1 MACAAAV
8 KVWRQMQYSY
18 QLLPLRCCEHRCIHW
33 NLLCRGLL
41 HSSLPLGPPHCR
53 YIIPG
58 GSAGWYERE
67 GYRFDVG
74 SSMMFGMGDA
84 GTTNLITRAL
94 AAVGKRLETIPD
106 PTQIHYHLPKSAA
119 HPQVHPAEALQ
130 DDRNTAPRWPQ
141 VLQSHLITEFA
152 GRLTWPDC
160 SL

>member
-1 MACAAAV
+1 MQPPAPALVVLWAQVHHRGIVCAAGCYTVA
-8 KVWRQMQYSY
+8 
-18 QLLPLRCCEHRCIHW
+18 
-33 NLLCRGLL
+33 
-41 HSSLPLGPPHCR
+41 SSWALHCR

-119 HPQVHPAEALQ
+119 HPQVQPAEAVLRRSAQ
-130 DDRNTAPRWPQ
+130 PSPHWSQ
-141 VLQSHLITEFA
+141 VLQSQVL
-152 GRLTWPDC
+152 
-160 SL
+160 